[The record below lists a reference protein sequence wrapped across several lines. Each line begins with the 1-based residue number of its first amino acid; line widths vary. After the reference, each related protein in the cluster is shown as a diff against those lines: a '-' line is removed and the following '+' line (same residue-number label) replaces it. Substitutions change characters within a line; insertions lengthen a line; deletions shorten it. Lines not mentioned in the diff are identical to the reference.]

1 MSPDCAKVQ
10 SARFTPPTIGE
21 ILLIIKPG
29 SASAGS
35 KRVKGSPVLT
45 EETPE
50 IKGEKPTHVVGIG
63 ASAGGLEALEKL
75 FSDMPLELGF
85 AFVVVQHLS
94 PDFES
99 LMDELLARHTSMSI
113 HRVID
118 GMEVLANSVY
128 LIPPRKEMI
137 IADGKLLLTDRD
149 PAPAFTLPIDMFFRS
164 LADDFGPRAIGI
176 VLSGTGTDGT
186 RGVLEIKKSGG
197 LVLVQSPET
206 AKFDGMPR
214 SAVGTGVA
222 DKIQSPELMGAT
234 LQAISSA
241 LPSFGSLSLLEDE
254 EADATPHGRIL
265 VMLRERYGID
275 FTLYKPG
282 TIGRRIERRMAIRN
296 IGSSKDYLT
305 RLSQDDEELENLY
318 RDLLIGVTEFF
329 RDPQAFEILYN
340 NVLDDMVDKLSNE
353 RSLRIWTPGCATG
366 EEAYSLALMLH
377 ELATQKN
384 KPLNVKIFATDLHP
398 GALEAAGA
406 GLYRREALSNV
417 SEERLERYFIPQS
430 DDHTFRV
437 SPELRRM
444 VVFAPQNVTKDPPF
458 TKIDLV
464 SCRNLLIYLQQHVQ
478 DKILSLFHFSLNKG
492 GVLFLGPSE
501 TAGVLESEFD
511 TVDRHWRLYRK
522 RRDARLTSVS
532 RFPMSSMASLA
543 PVNQGSHLPT
553 EAMDIPRSPQSE
565 TIRLL
570 KTYDALLDMYMPAG
584 FLVDVHGNV
593 IHVFGEVSPYT
604 RPLLGRPTVDLL
616 DILID
621 ELKIAAG
628 AGIQRAFKERS
639 VVSYGG
645 IRIGSDDEGQLVT
658 ITARRVQ
665 PSQNADTARV
675 EHILVTIA
683 PQVAAPL
690 QHSGIEEE
698 SSTVAI
704 EHLDMSEEARERINA
719 LEYELRYTKEH
730 LQATNEE
737 LETSNE
743 ELQATNEEMMAS
755 NEELQSTN
763 EELHSVNEELYTVNA
778 EYERKISELTRL
790 TADMDNLLQSTDLG
804 TVFVD
809 KEARIRKYTPA
820 VASTFSLIPQD
831 IGRPIDHFAH
841 RIRDPNMMEH
851 IRKVLET
858 GERVERE
865 VQNRAGD
872 WLLMR
877 VLPYRT
883 EEAEMEGAVLTLV
896 DVTQL
901 KGTEEQLKNS
911 MRDLR
916 ASNQELQQF
925 AHIVSHDLKAPIR
938 HIYSHCMQ
946 MKELLGEDVMPEVAE
961 LLDRTTQSSKHM
973 IGLIEGLLAYSRVGG
988 GGAEMTPT
996 DLDSVF
1002 QTVVQQMQEEID
1014 EADAVVVSDPLPTIM
1029 GDRIQLVQLL
1039 QNLIEN
1045 ALKFRSSERPRVYM
1059 SVKPRG
1065 HHWVF
1070 SVQDNGIG
1078 IDAKFAE
1085 SVFEVFRRLHDS
1097 ETYSGTGMGLVICRK
1112 VVDRHGG
1119 RIWLDRRGGMG
1130 STFFFTLPMM
1140 ESDQPKDV
1148 TQDGETLDEIV
1159 SEIKNDQA

>member
-1 MSPDCAKVQ
+1 MSESEVA
-10 SARFTPPTIGE
+10 SN
-21 ILLIIKPG
+21 KP
-29 SASAGS
+29 S
-35 KRVKGSPVLT
+35 
-45 EETPE
+45 
-50 IKGEKPTHVVGIG
+50 HVVGIG

-75 FSDMPLELGF
+75 LSEMPTDLGF
-85 AFVVVQHLS
+85 AYVIVQHLS

-99 LMDELLARHTSMSI
+99 LMDELLARHTPMPI
-113 HRVID
+113 HRVVD
-118 GMEVLANSVY
+118 GIEVLANSVY

-164 LADDFGPRAIGI
+164 LADDFGTRAIGI

-197 LVLVQSPET
+197 LVLVQAPASS
-206 AKFDGMPR
+206 KFDGMPR

-222 DKIQSPELMGAT
+222 DKVLDPEMMGAT

-241 LPSFGSLSLLEDE
+241 SPSFSSLTLLEE
-254 EADATPHGRIL
+254 EAEATPHGRIL
-265 VMLRERYGID
+265 IMLRERYDID

-282 TIGRRIERRMAIRN
+282 TIGRRIERRMAIGN

-305 RLSQDDEELENLY
+305 RLRQDGDELENLY

-329 RDPQAFEILYN
+329 RDPQAFEILYTH
-340 NVLDDMVDKLSNE
+340 VLDDMANKLSNE
-353 RSLRIWTPGCATG
+353 RSLRVWTPGCATG
-366 EEAYSLALMLH
+366 EEAYSLAIMLH
-377 ELATQKN
+377 ELATLKN

-406 GLYRREALSNV
+406 GLYRKETLSNV
-417 SEERLERYFIPQS
+417 SDERLERYFIAQS
-430 DDHTFRV
+430 DNHTYRV

-464 SCRNLLIYLQQHVQ
+464 SCRNLLIYLQQPVQ

-492 GVLFLGPSE
+492 GVMFLGPSE

-511 TVDRHWRLYRK
+511 VVDRHWRVYRK

-532 RFPMSSMASLA
+532 RFPMA
-543 PVNQGSHLPT
+543 PLSPVSPMTPVGQMRLGGDSAEVPS
-553 EAMDIPRSPQSE
+553 IPASPQSE

-584 FLVDVHGNV
+584 FLVDSHGNV
-593 IHVFGEVSPYT
+593 IHVFGDVAPYT
-604 RPLLGRPTVDLL
+604 RPLMGRPTIDLL
-616 DILID
+616 DIVVD
-621 ELKIAAG
+621 ALKIAVG
-628 AGIQRAFKERS
+628 AGIQRAAKERS
-639 VVSYGG
+639 LISYGG
-645 IRIGSDDEGQLVT
+645 IRLGSDENGQIVT
-658 ITARRVQ
+658 VTARRVQ
-665 PSQNADTARV
+665 TSQVADISRP
-675 EHILVTIA
+675 EHILVTVL
-683 PQVAAPL
+683 PQQDQPL
-690 QHSGIEEE
+690 QASPQGHGDNIIPIE
-698 SSTVAI
+698 A
-704 EHLDMSEEARERINA
+704 LDISEEARERINA

-730 LQATNEE
+730 LLATNEE

-778 EYERKISELTRL
+778 EYERKIAELTRL

-831 IGRPIDHFAH
+831 VGRPIDHFAH
-841 RIRDPNMMEH
+841 RIRDPHMMDH
-851 IRKVLET
+851 IRQVLET
-858 GERVERE
+858 GERIERE

-877 VLPYRT
+877 ILPYRT
-883 EEAEMEGAVLTLV
+883 EDASMEGAVITLV

-901 KGTEEQLKNS
+901 KGTEEQLNQS
-911 MRDLR
+911 LRDLR
-916 ASNQELQQF
+916 VSNQELQQF

-938 HIYSHCMQ
+938 HIHAHCLKMRQ
-946 MKELLGEDVMPEVAE
+946 LIGDSNAEVTGLLE
-961 LLDRTTQSSKHM
+961 RTTSSAKHM
-973 IGLIEGLLAYSRVGG
+973 IGLIEGLLAYSRIGA

-996 DLDSVF
+996 DLNSVF
-1002 QTVVQQMQEEID
+1002 QVVVQQAQEEID
-1014 EADAVVVSDPLPTIM
+1014 AADAVVVSDPLPTVL
-1029 GDRIQLVQLL
+1029 GDRIQLVQLF

-1045 ALKFRSSERPRVYM
+1045 AMKFRCPGRPRVYV
-1059 SVKPRG
+1059 SAKPRG
-1065 HHWVF
+1065 QHWVF

-1078 IDAKFAE
+1078 VDPKFAE
-1085 SVFEVFRRLHDS
+1085 SIFEVFRRLHDS
-1097 ETYSGTGMGLVICRK
+1097 ETYAGTGMGLVICRK

-1130 STFFFTLPMM
+1130 STFYFTLPMM
-1140 ESDQPKDV
+1140 EADLKKEAIHVEQ
-1148 TQDGETLDEIV
+1148 TLDELV
-1159 SEIKNDQA
+1159 GSLQMENGSPAPKLDG

>member
-1 MSPDCAKVQ
+1 MKN
-10 SARFTPPTIGE
+10 E
-21 ILLIIKPG
+21 EKKP
-29 SASAGS
+29 ASNAPS
-35 KRVKGSPVLT
+35 
-45 EETPE
+45 
-50 IKGEKPTHVVGIG
+50 HVVGVG

-75 FSDMPLELGF
+75 FSEMPTNLGF
-85 AFVVVQHLS
+85 AYVIVQHLS

-99 LMDELLARHTSMSI
+99 LMDELLARHTRLSI

-118 GMEVLANSVY
+118 GMEVLADSIY

-137 IADGKLLLTDRD
+137 ISEGKLLLTDRD

-164 LADDFGPRAIGI
+164 LADDFGPRAIGV

-222 DKIQSPELMGAT
+222 DKIQAPELMGAT
-234 LQAISSA
+234 LNAISNAS
-241 LPSFGSLSLLEDE
+241 PSFGSLSLVEDDQ
-254 EADATPHGRIL
+254 ADASPHGRIL

-296 IGSSKDYLT
+296 IGSSSDYLT
-305 RLSQDDEELENLY
+305 RLSEDDEELENLY
-318 RDLLIGVTEFF
+318 RDLLIGVTEFL
-329 RDPQAFEILYN
+329 RDPQAFEVLYS
-340 NVLDDMVDKLSNE
+340 NVLDDMVEKLSNE

-377 ELATQKN
+377 ELATAKN

-398 GALEAAGA
+398 GALEAAGT
-406 GLYRREALSNV
+406 GLYRKEALSNI
-417 SEERLERYFIPQS
+417 SEERLDRYFIPQS
-430 DDHTFRV
+430 DGHTYRI

-458 TKIDLV
+458 TKIDLL

-511 TVDRHWRLYRK
+511 TVDRHWRIYRK

-532 RFPMSSMASLA
+532 RFPMTSLNTLAGVA
-543 PVNQGSHLPT
+543 PHNQHLPT
-553 EAMDIPRSPQSE
+553 EAIDIPRSPQSE

-584 FLVDVHGNV
+584 FLVDLHGNI
-593 IHVFGEVSPYT
+593 IHVFGDVGPYT

-616 DILID
+616 DILVD
-621 ELKIAAG
+621 ELRIAAG
-628 AGIQRAFKERS
+628 AGIQRAAKERA

-645 IRIGSDDEGQLVT
+645 IRVGSEEDGQLVT
-658 ITARRVQ
+658 VTARRVQ
-665 PSQNADTARV
+665 GSRGNEESRA
-675 EHILVTIA
+675 EHILVTVA
-683 PQVAAPL
+683 PSEPIPL
-690 QHSGIEEE
+690 LPDGELDDSSSVLPVE
-698 SSTVAI
+698 S
-704 EHLDMSEEARERINA
+704 LDISEEARERISA

-763 EELHSVNEELYTVNA
+763 EELHSVNEELYTVNS

-790 TADMDNLLQSTDLG
+790 TADMDNLLHSTDVG

-820 VASTFSLIPQD
+820 VASTFSFIPQD

-841 RIRDPNMMEH
+841 RIRDPKMMDR
-851 IRKVLET
+851 IRSVLET
-858 GERVERE
+858 GEGVERE

-877 VLPYRT
+877 ILPYRT
-883 EEAEMEGAVLTLV
+883 EDAEMEGAVVTLV

-901 KGTEEQLKNS
+901 KEAEKQSEQT
-911 MRDLR
+911 MRDLK

-938 HIYSHCMQ
+938 HIHSHCVQ
-946 MKELLGEDVMPEVAE
+946 LKEELAGQNSDAIE
-961 LLDRTTQSSKHM
+961 LLDRTTSSAKHM

-988 GGAEMTPT
+988 GGADMIPT
-996 DLDSVF
+996 DLDGVF
-1002 QTVVQQMQEEID
+1002 QTVVQQIQDEID
-1014 EADAVVVSDPLPTIM
+1014 EADAVVVSDPLPTVK
-1029 GDRIQLVQLL
+1029 GDKIQLIQLF

-1045 ALKFRSSERPRVYM
+1045 ALKFRSKERPRVYM
-1059 SVKPRG
+1059 AVKPRG
-1065 HHWVF
+1065 RHWVF
-1070 SVQDNGIG
+1070 SIQDNGIG
-1078 IDAKFAE
+1078 IDPKFAE
-1085 SVFEVFRRLHDS
+1085 SIFEVFRRLHDS

-1130 STFFFTLPMM
+1130 STFVFTLPMM
-1140 ESDQPKDV
+1140 DGDSAADQNLQDQP
-1148 TQDGETLDEIV
+1148 LDQIV
-1159 SEIKNDQA
+1159 EELQSDEAD

>member
-1 MSPDCAKVQ
+1 MENEEK
-10 SARFTPPTIGE
+10 
-21 ILLIIKPG
+21 KP
-29 SASAGS
+29 ASNAPS
-35 KRVKGSPVLT
+35 
-45 EETPE
+45 
-50 IKGEKPTHVVGIG
+50 HVVGVG

-75 FSDMPLELGF
+75 FSEMPTNLGF
-85 AFVVVQHLS
+85 AYVIVQHLS

-99 LMDELLARHTSMSI
+99 LMDELLARHTRLSI

-118 GMEVLANSVY
+118 GMEVLADSIY

-137 IADGKLLLTDRD
+137 ISEGKLLLTDRD

-164 LADDFGPRAIGI
+164 LADDFGPRAIGV

-222 DKIQSPELMGAT
+222 DKIQAPELMGAT
-234 LQAISSA
+234 LNAISNAS
-241 LPSFGSLSLLEDE
+241 PSFGSLSLAEDDQ
-254 EADATPHGRIL
+254 ADASPHGRIL

-296 IGSSKDYLT
+296 IGSSSDYLT
-305 RLSQDDEELENLY
+305 RLSEDDEELENLY
-318 RDLLIGVTEFF
+318 RDLLIGVTEFL
-329 RDPQAFEILYN
+329 RDPQAFEVLYS
-340 NVLDDMVDKLSNE
+340 NVLEDMVEKLSNE

-377 ELATQKN
+377 ELATAKN

-406 GLYRREALSNV
+406 GLYRKEALSNI
-417 SEERLERYFIPQS
+417 SEERLDRYFIPQS
-430 DDHTFRV
+430 DGHTYRI

-458 TKIDLV
+458 TKIDLL

-511 TVDRHWRLYRK
+511 TVDRHWRIYRK

-532 RFPMSSMASLA
+532 WFPMTSLNTLGGVA
-543 PVNQGSHLPT
+543 PHNQHLPT
-553 EAMDIPRSPQSE
+553 EAIDIPRSPQSE

-584 FLVDVHGNV
+584 FLVDLHGNI
-593 IHVFGEVSPYT
+593 IHVFGDVGPYT

-616 DILID
+616 DILVD
-621 ELKIAAG
+621 ELRIAAG
-628 AGIQRAFKERS
+628 AGIQRAAKERA

-645 IRIGSDDEGQLVT
+645 IRVGSEEDGQLVT
-658 ITARRVQ
+658 VTARRVQ
-665 PSQNADTARV
+665 GSRGNEESRA
-675 EHILVTIA
+675 EHILVTVA
-683 PQVAAPL
+683 PSEPIPL
-690 QHSGIEEE
+690 LPDGEQDDSNSVLPIE
-698 SSTVAI
+698 S
-704 EHLDMSEEARERINA
+704 LDISEEARERISA

-763 EELHSVNEELYTVNA
+763 EELHSVNEELYTVNS

-790 TADMDNLLQSTDLG
+790 TADMDNLLHSTDVG

-820 VASTFSLIPQD
+820 VASTFSFIRQD

-841 RIRDPNMMEH
+841 RIRDPKMMDR
-851 IRKVLET
+851 IRSVLET
-858 GERVERE
+858 GEGVERE

-877 VLPYRT
+877 ILPYRT
-883 EEAEMEGAVLTLV
+883 EDAEMEGAVVTLV

-901 KGTEEQLKNS
+901 KEAEKQSEQT
-911 MRDLR
+911 MRDLK

-938 HIYSHCMQ
+938 HIHSHCLQ
-946 MKELLGEDVMPEVAE
+946 LKEQLAGQNSDAGE
-961 LLDRTTQSSKHM
+961 LLDRTTSSAKHM
-973 IGLIEGLLAYSRVGG
+973 IGLIEGLLAYSRVGA
-988 GGAEMTPT
+988 GGAEMIPT
-996 DLDSVF
+996 DLDGVF
-1002 QTVVQQMQEEID
+1002 QTVVQQIQDEID
-1014 EADAVVVSDPLPTIM
+1014 EADAVVVSDPLPTVK
-1029 GDRIQLVQLL
+1029 GDKIQLVQLF

-1045 ALKFRSSERPRVYM
+1045 ALKFRSKERPRVYM

-1065 HHWVF
+1065 RHWVF
-1070 SVQDNGIG
+1070 SIQDNGIG
-1078 IDAKFAE
+1078 IDPKFAE
-1085 SVFEVFRRLHDS
+1085 SIFEVFRRLHDS
-1097 ETYSGTGMGLVICRK
+1097 ETYAGTGMGLVICRK

-1130 STFFFTLPMM
+1130 STFVFTLPMI
-1140 ESDQPKDV
+1140 EGDSAADQNLQDQPLDQIV
-1148 TQDGETLDEIV
+1148 EELQSDGSD
-1159 SEIKNDQA
+1159 

>member
-1 MSPDCAKVQ
+1 MS
-10 SARFTPPTIGE
+10 E
-21 ILLIIKPG
+21 
-29 SASAGS
+29 
-35 KRVKGSPVLT
+35 T
-45 EETPE
+45 ENLDSN
-50 IKGEKPTHVVGIG
+50 KPTHVVGIG

-75 FSDMPLELGF
+75 FSEMPTELGF
-85 AFVVVQHLS
+85 AFVVIQHLS

-99 LMDELLARHTSMSI
+99 LMDELLARHTSMPI

-118 GMEVLANSVY
+118 GMEVSANSVY

-164 LADDFGPRAIGI
+164 LADDFGARSIGI

-197 LVLVQSPET
+197 LVLVQTPASS
-206 AKFDGMPR
+206 KFDGMPR

-222 DKIQSPELMGAT
+222 DKIQEPELMGAT

-241 LPSFGSLSLLEDE
+241 SPSFSSLTLLEE
-254 EADATPHGRIL
+254 EVADATPHGRIL
-265 VMLRERYGID
+265 MMLRERYGID

-329 RDPQAFEILYN
+329 RDPQAFEILYTD
-340 NVLDDMVDKLSNE
+340 VLDEMANKLSNE

-406 GLYRREALSNV
+406 GLYRKEALSNV
-417 SEERLERYFIPQS
+417 SEERLDRYFIPQS
-430 DDHTFRV
+430 DNHTYRV

-444 VVFAPQNVTKDPPF
+444 VVFAAQNVTKDPPF

-501 TAGVLESEFD
+501 TAGVLDSEFD

-532 RFPMSSMASLA
+532 RFPMSPMTPLT
-543 PVNQGSHLPT
+543 PVNNMRLPGDS
-553 EAMDIPRSPQSE
+553 ADIPSSPQSE

-570 KTYDALLDMYMPAG
+570 KTYDALLDMYIPAG
-584 FLVDVHGNV
+584 FLVDIHGNI
-593 IHVFGEVSPYT
+593 IHVFGDVSQFT
-604 RPLLGRPTVDLL
+604 RPLMGRPTVDLL

-621 ELKIAAG
+621 ELKIAVG
-628 AGIQRAFKERS
+628 AGIQRATKERS
-639 VVSYGG
+639 LISYGG
-645 IRIGSDDEGQLVT
+645 IRIGSDDDGQIVSV
-658 ITARRVQ
+658 TARRVQ
-665 PSQNADTARV
+665 TGQVADSTRP
-675 EHILVTIA
+675 EHILITVSR
-683 PQVAAPL
+683 QEAAPL
-690 QHSGIEEE
+690 LPDGSEEQ
-698 SSTVAI
+698 TPAVAI
-704 EHLDMSEEARERINA
+704 ESLDISEEARERINA

-778 EYERKISELTRL
+778 EYERKIAELTRL

-841 RIRDPNMMEH
+841 RIRDPKMMDH
-851 IRKVLET
+851 IRQVLET
-858 GERVERE
+858 GDRVERE

-877 VLPYRT
+877 ILPYRT
-883 EEAEMEGAVLTLV
+883 EDTEMEGAVVTLV

-901 KGTEEQLKNS
+901 KGTEEQLNQS
-911 MRDLR
+911 LRDLR
-916 ASNQELQQF
+916 VSNQELQQF

-938 HIYSHCMQ
+938 HIHAHCVKMREILGEEQ
-946 MKELLGEDVMPEVAE
+946 DEVVDLLG
-961 LLDRTTQSSKHM
+961 RTTSSAKHM
-973 IGLIEGLLAYSRVGG
+973 IGLIEGLLAYSRIGS

-996 DLDSVF
+996 DLDNVF
-1002 QTVVQQMQEEID
+1002 QTVVQQLQDDID
-1014 EADAVVVSDPLPTIM
+1014 QADAVVVSDPLPSVM
-1029 GDRIQLVQLL
+1029 GDRIQLVQLF

-1045 ALKFRSSERPRVYM
+1045 ALKVRASGRPRVYV

-1065 HHWVF
+1065 QHWVF

-1085 SVFEVFRRLHDS
+1085 SIFEVFRRLHDS

-1119 RIWLDRRGGMG
+1119 RIWLDRRGGQG
-1130 STFFFTLPMM
+1130 STFFFTLPMVEADRPKDM
-1140 ESDQPKDV
+1140 SSSDQ
-1148 TQDGETLDEIV
+1148 TLDDIVGALQHEIGT
-1159 SEIKNDQA
+1159 SE

>member
-1 MSPDCAKVQ
+1 MS
-10 SARFTPPTIGE
+10 E
-21 ILLIIKPG
+21 
-29 SASAGS
+29 
-35 KRVKGSPVLT
+35 T
-45 EETPE
+45 ETVDN
-50 IKGEKPTHVVGIG
+50 KPTHVVGIG

-75 FSDMPLELGF
+75 FSEMPTELGF
-85 AFVVVQHLS
+85 AFVIVQHLS

-99 LMDELLARHTSMSI
+99 LMDELLARHTDMPI
-113 HRVID
+113 HRVI
-118 GMEVLANSVY
+118 GGIEVLANSVY

-164 LADDFGPRAIGI
+164 LADDFGPRAIGV

-197 LVLVQSPET
+197 LVLVQTPASS
-206 AKFDGMPR
+206 KFDGMPR

-222 DKIQSPELMGAT
+222 DKIQEPEMMGTT

-241 LPSFGSLSLLEDE
+241 SPSFSSMTLLEEE

-265 VMLRERYGID
+265 IMLRERYGID

-329 RDPQAFEILYN
+329 RDPQAFEILYTH
-340 NVLDDMVDKLSNE
+340 VLDDMANKLSNE

-406 GLYRREALSNV
+406 GLYRKEALSNV
-417 SEERLERYFIPQS
+417 SEERLERYFIAQS
-430 DDHTFRV
+430 DNHTYRV

-532 RFPMSSMASLA
+532 RFPMSPMTPLT
-543 PVNQGSHLPT
+543 PVNNMRLGADT
-553 EAMDIPRSPQSE
+553 TDIPPSPQSE

-584 FLVDVHGNV
+584 FLVDIHGNV
-593 IHVFGEVSPYT
+593 IHVFGDVGQYT
-604 RPLLGRPTVDLL
+604 RPLMGRPTVDLL

-621 ELKIAAG
+621 DLKIAAG
-628 AGIQRAFKERS
+628 AGIQRAGKERS
-639 VVSYGG
+639 LISYGG
-645 IRIGSDDEGQLVT
+645 IRLGSDEDGQIVT
-658 ITARRVQ
+658 VTARRVQ
-665 PSQNADTARV
+665 TSQVSDSARP
-675 EHILVTIA
+675 EHILLTISR
-683 PQVAAPL
+683 QEEQPL
-690 QHSGIEEE
+690 LLGDNEERQT
-698 SSTVAI
+698 TVAI
-704 EHLDMSEEARERINA
+704 EALDISEEARERINA

-778 EYERKISELTRL
+778 EYERKIAELTRL

-831 IGRPIDHFAH
+831 VGRPIDHFAH
-841 RIRDPNMMEH
+841 RIRDPHMMDH
-851 IRKVLET
+851 IRQVLET
-858 GERVERE
+858 GERIERE

-877 VLPYRT
+877 ILPYRT
-883 EEAEMEGAVLTLV
+883 EDASMEGAVVTLV

-901 KGTEEQLKNS
+901 KGTEEQLNQS
-911 MRDLR
+911 LRDLR
-916 ASNQELQQF
+916 VSNQELQQF

-938 HIYSHCMQ
+938 HIHAHCLKMRQ
-946 MKELLGEDVMPEVAE
+946 LIGDTNEEVAE
-961 LLDRTTQSSKHM
+961 LLERSTSSAKHM
-973 IGLIEGLLAYSRVGG
+973 IGLIEGLLAYSRIGA

-996 DLDSVF
+996 ELDSVF

-1014 EADAVVVSDPLPTIM
+1014 EGDAVVVSDPLPTVM
-1029 GDRIQLVQLL
+1029 GDRIQLVQLF

-1045 ALKFRSSERPRVYM
+1045 AMKFRSPGRPRVYV

-1065 HHWVF
+1065 QHWVF

-1078 IDAKFAE
+1078 IDPKFAE
-1085 SVFEVFRRLHDS
+1085 SIFEVFRRLHDT
-1097 ETYSGTGMGLVICRK
+1097 EDYSGTGMGLVICRK

-1130 STFFFTLPMM
+1130 STFYFTLPMM
-1140 ESDQPKDV
+1140 EADRPKDAK
-1148 TQDGETLDEIV
+1148 TMGQSLDELV
-1159 SEIKNDQA
+1159 GSLQLETGAPASAPPGE

>member
-1 MSPDCAKVQ
+1 MENEEK
-10 SARFTPPTIGE
+10 
-21 ILLIIKPG
+21 KP
-29 SASAGS
+29 ASNAPS
-35 KRVKGSPVLT
+35 
-45 EETPE
+45 
-50 IKGEKPTHVVGIG
+50 HVVGVG

-75 FSDMPLELGF
+75 FSEMPTNLGF
-85 AFVVVQHLS
+85 AYVIVQHLS

-99 LMDELLARHTSMSI
+99 LMDELLARHTRLSI

-118 GMEVLANSVY
+118 GMEVLADSIY

-137 IADGKLLLTDRD
+137 IAEGKLLLTDRD

-164 LADDFGPRAIGI
+164 LADDFGPRAIGV

-222 DKIQSPELMGAT
+222 DKIQAPELMGAT
-234 LQAISSA
+234 LNAISNAS
-241 LPSFGSLSLLEDE
+241 PSFGSLSLAEDDQ
-254 EADATPHGRIL
+254 ADASPHGRIL

-296 IGSSKDYLT
+296 IGSSSDYLT
-305 RLSQDDEELENLY
+305 RLSEDDEELENLY
-318 RDLLIGVTEFF
+318 RDLLIGVTEFL
-329 RDPQAFEILYN
+329 RDPQAFEVLYS
-340 NVLDDMVDKLSNE
+340 NVLEDMVEKLSNE

-377 ELATQKN
+377 ELATAKN

-406 GLYRREALSNV
+406 GLYRKEALSNI
-417 SEERLERYFIPQS
+417 SEERLDRYFIPQS
-430 DDHTFRV
+430 DGHTYRI

-458 TKIDLV
+458 TKIDLL

-478 DKILSLFHFSLNKG
+478 DKILPLFHFSLNKG

-511 TVDRHWRLYRK
+511 TVDRHWRIYRK

-532 RFPMSSMASLA
+532 WFPMTSLNTLGGVA
-543 PVNQGSHLPT
+543 PHNQHLPT
-553 EAMDIPRSPQSE
+553 EAIDIPRSPQSE

-584 FLVDVHGNV
+584 FLVDLHGNI
-593 IHVFGEVSPYT
+593 IHVFGDVGPYT
-604 RPLLGRPTVDLL
+604 RPLLGRPTVDLM
-616 DILID
+616 DILVD
-621 ELKIAAG
+621 ELRIAAG
-628 AGIQRAFKERS
+628 AGIQRAAKERA
-639 VVSYGG
+639 VVSYSG
-645 IRIGSDDEGQLVT
+645 IRVGSEEDGQLVT
-658 ITARRVQ
+658 VTARRVQ
-665 PSQNADTARV
+665 GSRGNEESRA
-675 EHILVTIA
+675 EHILVTVA
-683 PQVAAPL
+683 PSEPIPL
-690 QHSGIEEE
+690 LPDGELDDSNSVLPIE
-698 SSTVAI
+698 S
-704 EHLDMSEEARERINA
+704 LDISEEARERISA

-763 EELHSVNEELYTVNA
+763 EELHSVNEELYTVNS

-790 TADMDNLLQSTDLG
+790 TADMDNLLHSTDVG

-820 VASTFSLIPQD
+820 VASTFSFIRQD

-841 RIRDPNMMEH
+841 RIRDPKMMDR
-851 IRKVLET
+851 IRSVLET
-858 GERVERE
+858 GEGVERE

-877 VLPYRT
+877 ILPYRT
-883 EEAEMEGAVLTLV
+883 EDAEMEGAVVTLV

-901 KGTEEQLKNS
+901 KEAEKQSEQT
-911 MRDLR
+911 MRDLK

-938 HIYSHCMQ
+938 HIHSHCLQ
-946 MKELLGEDVMPEVAE
+946 LKEQLAGQNSDAGE
-961 LLDRTTQSSKHM
+961 LLDRTTSSAKHM
-973 IGLIEGLLAYSRVGG
+973 IGLIEGLLAYSRVGA
-988 GGAEMTPT
+988 GGAEMIPT
-996 DLDSVF
+996 DLDGVF
-1002 QTVVQQMQEEID
+1002 QTVVQQIQDEID
-1014 EADAVVVSDPLPTIM
+1014 EADAVVVSDPLPTVK
-1029 GDRIQLVQLL
+1029 GDKIQLVQLF

-1045 ALKFRSSERPRVYM
+1045 ALKFRSKERPRVYM

-1065 HHWVF
+1065 RHWVF
-1070 SVQDNGIG
+1070 SIQDNGIG
-1078 IDAKFAE
+1078 IDPKFAE
-1085 SVFEVFRRLHDS
+1085 SIFEVFRRLHDS
-1097 ETYSGTGMGLVICRK
+1097 ETYAGTGMGLVICRK

-1130 STFFFTLPMM
+1130 STFVFTLPMI
-1140 ESDQPKDV
+1140 EGDSAADQNLQDQPLDQIV
-1148 TQDGETLDEIV
+1148 EELQSDGSD
-1159 SEIKNDQA
+1159 

>member
-1 MSPDCAKVQ
+1 MEKEEKQP
-10 SARFTPPTIGE
+10 
-21 ILLIIKPG
+21 
-29 SASAGS
+29 ASNAPS
-35 KRVKGSPVLT
+35 
-45 EETPE
+45 
-50 IKGEKPTHVVGIG
+50 HVVGVG

-75 FSDMPLELGF
+75 FSEMPTNLGF
-85 AFVVVQHLS
+85 AYVIVQHLS

-99 LMDELLARHTSMSI
+99 LMDELLARHTRLSI

-118 GMEVLANSVY
+118 GMEVLADSIY

-137 IADGKLLLTDRD
+137 ISEGKLLLTDRD

-164 LADDFGPRAIGI
+164 LADDFGPRAIGV

-222 DKIQSPELMGAT
+222 DKIQAPELMGAT
-234 LQAISSA
+234 LHAISNAS
-241 LPSFGSLSLLEDE
+241 PSFGSLSLAEDDQ
-254 EADATPHGRIL
+254 ADASPHGRIL

-296 IGSSKDYLT
+296 IGSSSDYLT
-305 RLSQDDEELENLY
+305 RLSEDDEELENLY
-318 RDLLIGVTEFF
+318 RDLLIGVTEFL
-329 RDPQAFEILYN
+329 RDPQAFEVLYS
-340 NVLDDMVDKLSNE
+340 NVLEDMVEKLSNE

-377 ELATQKN
+377 ELATAKN

-406 GLYRREALSNV
+406 GLYRKEALSNI
-417 SEERLERYFIPQS
+417 SEERLDRYFIPQS
-430 DDHTFRV
+430 DGHTYRI

-458 TKIDLV
+458 TKIDLL

-511 TVDRHWRLYRK
+511 TVDRHWRIYRK

-532 RFPMSSMASLA
+532 RFPMTSLNTLAGVA
-543 PVNQGSHLPT
+543 PHNQHLPT
-553 EAMDIPRSPQSE
+553 EAIDIPRSPQSE

-584 FLVDVHGNV
+584 FLVDLHGNI
-593 IHVFGEVSPYT
+593 IHVFGDVGPYT

-616 DILID
+616 DILVD
-621 ELKIAAG
+621 ELRIAAG
-628 AGIQRAFKERS
+628 AGIQRASKERA

-645 IRIGSDDEGQLVT
+645 IRVGSEEDGQLVT
-658 ITARRVQ
+658 VTARRVQ
-665 PSQNADTARV
+665 GSRGNEESRA
-675 EHILVTIA
+675 EHILVTVA
-683 PQVAAPL
+683 PSEPIPL
-690 QHSGIEEE
+690 LPDGELDDSSSVLPIE
-698 SSTVAI
+698 S
-704 EHLDMSEEARERINA
+704 LDISEEARERIGA

-763 EELHSVNEELYTVNA
+763 EELHSVNEELYTVNS

-790 TADMDNLLQSTDLG
+790 TADMDNLLHSTDVG

-820 VASTFSLIPQD
+820 VASTFSFIPQD

-841 RIRDPNMMEH
+841 RIRDPKMMDR
-851 IRKVLET
+851 IRSVLET
-858 GERVERE
+858 GEGVERE

-877 VLPYRT
+877 ILPYRT
-883 EEAEMEGAVLTLV
+883 EDAEMEGAVVTLV

-901 KGTEEQLKNS
+901 KEAEKQSEQT
-911 MRDLR
+911 MRDLK

-938 HIYSHCMQ
+938 HIHSHCLQ
-946 MKELLGEDVMPEVAE
+946 LKEELAGQNSDAGE
-961 LLDRTTQSSKHM
+961 LLDRTTSSAKHM

-988 GGAEMTPT
+988 GGAEMIPT
-996 DLDSVF
+996 DLDGVF
-1002 QTVVQQMQEEID
+1002 QTVVQQIQDEID
-1014 EADAVVVSDPLPTIM
+1014 EADAVVVSDPLPTVK
-1029 GDRIQLVQLL
+1029 GDKIQLVQLF

-1045 ALKFRSSERPRVYM
+1045 ALKFRSKERPRVYM

-1070 SVQDNGIG
+1070 SIQDNGIG
-1078 IDAKFAE
+1078 IDPKFAE
-1085 SVFEVFRRLHDS
+1085 SIFEVFRRLHDS
-1097 ETYSGTGMGLVICRK
+1097 ETYAGTGMGLVICRK

-1130 STFFFTLPMM
+1130 STFVFTLPMI
-1140 ESDQPKDV
+1140 EGDSAADQNLQDQPLDQIV
-1148 TQDGETLDEIV
+1148 EALQSDGSD
-1159 SEIKNDQA
+1159 

>member
-1 MSPDCAKVQ
+1 MENEEKQP
-10 SARFTPPTIGE
+10 
-21 ILLIIKPG
+21 
-29 SASAGS
+29 ASNAPS
-35 KRVKGSPVLT
+35 
-45 EETPE
+45 
-50 IKGEKPTHVVGIG
+50 HVVGVG

-75 FSDMPLELGF
+75 FSEMPTNLGF
-85 AFVVVQHLS
+85 AYVIVQHLS

-99 LMDELLARHTSMSI
+99 LMDELLARHTRLSI

-118 GMEVLANSVY
+118 GMEVLADSIY

-137 IADGKLLLTDRD
+137 ISEGKLLLTDRD

-164 LADDFGPRAIGI
+164 LADDFGPRAIGV

-222 DKIQSPELMGAT
+222 DKIQAPELMGAT
-234 LQAISSA
+234 LNAISNAS
-241 LPSFGSLSLLEDE
+241 PSFGSLSLAEDDQ
-254 EADATPHGRIL
+254 ADASPHGRIL
-265 VMLRERYGID
+265 VVLRERYDID

-296 IGSSKDYLT
+296 IGSSNDYLT
-305 RLSQDDEELENLY
+305 RLSEDDEELENLY
-318 RDLLIGVTEFF
+318 RDLLIGVTEFL
-329 RDPQAFEILYN
+329 RDPQAFEVLYS
-340 NVLDDMVDKLSNE
+340 NVLDDMVEKLSNE

-377 ELATQKN
+377 ELATAKN

-406 GLYRREALSNV
+406 GLYRKEALSNI
-417 SEERLERYFIPQS
+417 SEERLGRYFIPQS
-430 DDHTFRV
+430 DGHTYRI

-458 TKIDLV
+458 TKIDLL

-511 TVDRHWRLYRK
+511 TVDRHWRIYRK

-532 RFPMSSMASLA
+532 RFPMTSLNTLAGVA
-543 PVNQGSHLPT
+543 PHNQHLPT
-553 EAMDIPRSPQSE
+553 EAIDIPRSPQSE

-570 KTYDALLDMYMPAG
+570 KTYDALLDMHMPAG
-584 FLVDVHGNV
+584 FLVDLHGNI
-593 IHVFGEVSPYT
+593 IHVFGDVGPYT

-616 DILID
+616 DILVD
-621 ELKIAAG
+621 ELRIAAG
-628 AGIQRAFKERS
+628 AGIQRAAKERA

-645 IRIGSDDEGQLVT
+645 IRVGSEEDGQLVT
-658 ITARRVQ
+658 VTARRVQ
-665 PSQNADTARV
+665 GSRGNEESRA
-675 EHILVTIA
+675 EHILVTVA
-683 PQVAAPL
+683 PSEPIPL
-690 QHSGIEEE
+690 LPDGELDDSSSVLPIE
-698 SSTVAI
+698 S
-704 EHLDMSEEARERINA
+704 LDISEEARERISA

-763 EELHSVNEELYTVNA
+763 EELHSVNEELYTVNS

-790 TADMDNLLQSTDLG
+790 TADMDNLLHSTDVG

-820 VASTFSLIPQD
+820 VASTFSFIPQD

-841 RIRDPNMMEH
+841 RIRDPKMMER
-851 IRKVLET
+851 IRSVLET
-858 GERVERE
+858 GEGVERE

-877 VLPYRT
+877 ILPYRT
-883 EEAEMEGAVLTLV
+883 EDAEMEGAVVTLV

-901 KGTEEQLKNS
+901 KEAEKQSEQT

-938 HIYSHCMQ
+938 HIHSHCLQ
-946 MKELLGEDVMPEVAE
+946 LKEELVGQKADTIE
-961 LLDRTTQSSKHM
+961 LLDRTTSSAKHM

-988 GGAEMTPT
+988 GGSEMIPT
-996 DLDSVF
+996 DLEGVF
-1002 QTVVQQMQEEID
+1002 QTVVQQMQDDID
-1014 EADAVVVSDPLPTIM
+1014 NADAVVVSDPLPTVK
-1029 GDRIQLVQLL
+1029 GDKIQLVQLF

-1045 ALKFRSSERPRVYM
+1045 ALKFRSKERPRVYM

-1065 HHWVF
+1065 RHWVF
-1070 SVQDNGIG
+1070 SIQDNGIG
-1078 IDAKFAE
+1078 VDPKFAE
-1085 SVFEVFRRLHDS
+1085 SIFEVFRRLHDS

-1130 STFFFTLPMM
+1130 STFVFTLPMM
-1140 ESDQPKDV
+1140 DGDSAVDQNLQEQPLDQIVEELQSDGAD
-1148 TQDGETLDEIV
+1148 
-1159 SEIKNDQA
+1159 

>member
-1 MSPDCAKVQ
+1 MENEEKQPDSNAP
-10 SARFTPPTIGE
+10 S
-21 ILLIIKPG
+21 
-29 SASAGS
+29 
-35 KRVKGSPVLT
+35 
-45 EETPE
+45 
-50 IKGEKPTHVVGIG
+50 HVVGVG

-75 FSDMPLELGF
+75 FSEMPTNLGF
-85 AFVVVQHLS
+85 AYVIVQHLS

-99 LMDELLARHTSMSI
+99 LMDELLARHTRLSI

-118 GMEVLANSVY
+118 GMEVLADSIY

-137 IADGKLLLTDRD
+137 ISEGKLLLTDRD

-164 LADDFGPRAIGI
+164 LADDFGPRAIGV

-222 DKIQSPELMGAT
+222 DKIQAPELMGAT
-234 LQAISSA
+234 LNAISNAS
-241 LPSFGSLSLLEDE
+241 PSFGSLSLAENDQ
-254 EADATPHGRIL
+254 ADASPHGRIL

-296 IGSSKDYLT
+296 IGSSSDYLT
-305 RLSQDDEELENLY
+305 RLSEDDEELENLY
-318 RDLLIGVTEFF
+318 RDLLIGVTEFL
-329 RDPQAFEILYN
+329 RDPQAFEVLYS
-340 NVLDDMVDKLSNE
+340 NVLEDMVEKLSNE

-377 ELATQKN
+377 ELATAKN

-406 GLYRREALSNV
+406 GLYRKEALSNI
-417 SEERLERYFIPQS
+417 SEERLDRYFIPQS
-430 DDHTFRV
+430 DGHTYRI

-458 TKIDLV
+458 TKIDLL

-511 TVDRHWRLYRK
+511 TVDRHWRIYRK

-532 RFPMSSMASLA
+532 RFPMTSLNTLAGVA
-543 PVNQGSHLPT
+543 PHNQHLPT
-553 EAMDIPRSPQSE
+553 EAIDIPRSPQSE

-584 FLVDVHGNV
+584 FLVDLHGNI
-593 IHVFGEVSPYT
+593 IHVFGDVGPYT

-616 DILID
+616 DILVD
-621 ELKIAAG
+621 ELRIAAG
-628 AGIQRAFKERS
+628 AGIQRAAKERA

-645 IRIGSDDEGQLVT
+645 IRVGSEEDGQLVT
-658 ITARRVQ
+658 VTARRVQ
-665 PSQNADTARV
+665 GSRGAEESRA
-675 EHILVTIA
+675 EHILVTVA
-683 PQVAAPL
+683 PSEPIPL
-690 QHSGIEEE
+690 LPDGELDDPGSVLPIE
-698 SSTVAI
+698 S
-704 EHLDMSEEARERINA
+704 LDISEEARERIGA

-763 EELHSVNEELYTVNA
+763 EELHSVNEELYTVNS

-790 TADMDNLLQSTDLG
+790 TADMDNLLHSTDVG

-820 VASTFSLIPQD
+820 VASTFSFIPQD

-841 RIRDPNMMEH
+841 RIRDPKMMEL
-851 IRKVLET
+851 IRSVLET
-858 GERVERE
+858 GEGVERE

-877 VLPYRT
+877 ILPYRT
-883 EEAEMEGAVLTLV
+883 EDAEMEGAVVTLV
-896 DVTQL
+896 DVSQL
-901 KGTEEQLKNS
+901 KEAEKQSEQT

-938 HIYSHCMQ
+938 HIHSHCLQ
-946 MKELLGEDVMPEVAE
+946 LKEDLVGQNSDSIE
-961 LLDRTTQSSKHM
+961 LLDRTTSSAKHM

-988 GGAEMTPT
+988 GGSEMIPT
-996 DLDSVF
+996 DLDGVF
-1002 QTVVQQMQEEID
+1002 QMVVQQMQDEID
-1014 EADAVVVSDPLPTIM
+1014 NADAVVVSDPLPTVK
-1029 GDRIQLVQLL
+1029 GDKIQLVQLF

-1045 ALKFRSSERPRVYM
+1045 ALKFRSKERPRVYM

-1065 HHWVF
+1065 SHWVF
-1070 SVQDNGIG
+1070 SIQDNGIG
-1078 IDAKFAE
+1078 VDPKFAE
-1085 SVFEVFRRLHDS
+1085 SIFEVFRRLHDS

-1130 STFFFTLPMM
+1130 STFVFTLPML
-1140 ESDQPKDV
+1140 EGDSAADQDLQDQPLDQIV
-1148 TQDGETLDEIV
+1148 EELQSDGAD
-1159 SEIKNDQA
+1159 

>member
-1 MSPDCAKVQ
+1 MENEEKQP
-10 SARFTPPTIGE
+10 
-21 ILLIIKPG
+21 
-29 SASAGS
+29 ASNAPS
-35 KRVKGSPVLT
+35 
-45 EETPE
+45 
-50 IKGEKPTHVVGIG
+50 HVVGVG

-75 FSDMPLELGF
+75 FSEMPTNLGF
-85 AFVVVQHLS
+85 AYVIVQHLS

-99 LMDELLARHTSMSI
+99 LMDELLARHTRLSI

-118 GMEVLANSVY
+118 GMEVLADSIY

-137 IADGKLLLTDRD
+137 ISEGKLLLTDRD

-164 LADDFGPRAIGI
+164 LADDFGPRAIGV

-222 DKIQSPELMGAT
+222 DKIQAPELMGAT
-234 LQAISSA
+234 LNAISNAS
-241 LPSFGSLSLLEDE
+241 PSFGSLSLAEDDQ
-254 EADATPHGRIL
+254 ADASPHGRIL
-265 VMLRERYGID
+265 VVLRERYDID

-296 IGSSKDYLT
+296 IGSSNDYLT
-305 RLSQDDEELENLY
+305 RLSEDDEELENLY
-318 RDLLIGVTEFF
+318 RDLLIGVTEFL
-329 RDPQAFEILYN
+329 RDPQAFEVLYS
-340 NVLDDMVDKLSNE
+340 NVLDDMVEKLSNE

-366 EEAYSLALMLH
+366 EEAYSMALMLH
-377 ELATQKN
+377 ELATAKN

-406 GLYRREALSNV
+406 GLYRKEALSNI
-417 SEERLERYFIPQS
+417 SEERLGRYFIPQS
-430 DDHTFRV
+430 DGHTYRI

-458 TKIDLV
+458 TKIDLL

-511 TVDRHWRLYRK
+511 TVDRHWRIYRK

-532 RFPMSSMASLA
+532 RFPMTSLNTLAGVA
-543 PVNQGSHLPT
+543 PHNQHLPT
-553 EAMDIPRSPQSE
+553 EAIDIPRSPQSE

-570 KTYDALLDMYMPAG
+570 KTYDALLDMHMPAG
-584 FLVDVHGNV
+584 FLVDLHGNI
-593 IHVFGEVSPYT
+593 IHVFGDVGPYT

-616 DILID
+616 DILVD
-621 ELKIAAG
+621 ELRIAAG
-628 AGIQRAFKERS
+628 AGIQRAAKERA

-645 IRIGSDDEGQLVT
+645 IRVGSEEDGQLVT
-658 ITARRVQ
+658 VTARRVQ
-665 PSQNADTARV
+665 GSRGNEESRA
-675 EHILVTIA
+675 EHILVTVA
-683 PQVAAPL
+683 PSEPIPL
-690 QHSGIEEE
+690 LPDGELDDSSSVLPIE
-698 SSTVAI
+698 S
-704 EHLDMSEEARERINA
+704 LDISEEARERISA

-763 EELHSVNEELYTVNA
+763 EELHSVNEELYTVNS

-790 TADMDNLLQSTDLG
+790 TADMDNLLHSTDVG

-820 VASTFSLIPQD
+820 VASTFSFIPQD

-841 RIRDPNMMEH
+841 RIRDPKMMER
-851 IRKVLET
+851 IRSVLET
-858 GERVERE
+858 GEGVERE

-877 VLPYRT
+877 ILPYRT
-883 EEAEMEGAVLTLV
+883 EDAEMEGAVVTLV

-901 KGTEEQLKNS
+901 KEAEKQSEQT

-938 HIYSHCMQ
+938 HIHSHCLQ
-946 MKELLGEDVMPEVAE
+946 LKEELVGQKADTIE
-961 LLDRTTQSSKHM
+961 LLDRTTSSAKHM

-988 GGAEMTPT
+988 GGSEMIPT
-996 DLDSVF
+996 DLEGVF
-1002 QTVVQQMQEEID
+1002 QTVVQQMQDDID
-1014 EADAVVVSDPLPTIM
+1014 NADAVVVSDPLPTVK
-1029 GDRIQLVQLL
+1029 GDKIQLVQLF

-1045 ALKFRSSERPRVYM
+1045 ALKFRSKERPRVYM

-1065 HHWVF
+1065 RHWVF
-1070 SVQDNGIG
+1070 SIQDNGIG
-1078 IDAKFAE
+1078 VDPKFAE
-1085 SVFEVFRRLHDS
+1085 SIFEVFRRLHDS

-1130 STFFFTLPMM
+1130 STFVFTLPMM
-1140 ESDQPKDV
+1140 DGDSAVDQNLQEQPLDQIVEELQSDGAD
-1148 TQDGETLDEIV
+1148 
-1159 SEIKNDQA
+1159 

>member
-1 MSPDCAKVQ
+1 M
-10 SARFTPPTIGE
+10 E
-21 ILLIIKPG
+21 N
-29 SASAGS
+29 
-35 KRVKGSPVLT
+35 
-45 EETPE
+45 EEKQPATNAPS
-50 IKGEKPTHVVGIG
+50 HVVGVG

-75 FSDMPLELGF
+75 FSEMPTNLGF
-85 AFVVVQHLS
+85 AYVIVQHLS

-99 LMDELLARHTSMSI
+99 LMDELLARHTRLSI

-118 GMEVLANSVY
+118 GMEVLADSIY

-137 IADGKLLLTDRD
+137 ISEGKLLLTDRD

-164 LADDFGPRAIGI
+164 LADDFGPRAIGV

-222 DKIQSPELMGAT
+222 DKIQAPELMGAT
-234 LQAISSA
+234 LNAISNAS
-241 LPSFGSLSLLEDE
+241 PSFGSLSLAEDE
-254 EADATPHGRIL
+254 QADASPHGRIL

-296 IGSSKDYLT
+296 IGSSSDYLT
-305 RLSQDDEELENLY
+305 RLSEDDEELENLY
-318 RDLLIGVTEFF
+318 RDLLIGVTEFL
-329 RDPQAFEILYN
+329 RDPQAFEVLYS
-340 NVLDDMVDKLSNE
+340 NVLEDMVEKLSNE

-377 ELATQKN
+377 ELATAKN

-406 GLYRREALSNV
+406 GLYRKEALSNI
-417 SEERLERYFIPQS
+417 SEERLDRYFIPQS
-430 DDHTFRV
+430 DGHTYRI

-458 TKIDLV
+458 TKIDLL

-511 TVDRHWRLYRK
+511 TVDRHWRIYRK

-532 RFPMSSMASLA
+532 RFPMTSLNTLAGVA
-543 PVNQGSHLPT
+543 PHNQHLPT
-553 EAMDIPRSPQSE
+553 EAIDIPRSPQSE

-584 FLVDVHGNV
+584 FLVDLHGNI
-593 IHVFGEVSPYT
+593 IHVFGDVGPYT

-616 DILID
+616 DILVD
-621 ELKIAAG
+621 ELRIAAG
-628 AGIQRAFKERS
+628 AGIQRAAKERA

-645 IRIGSDDEGQLVT
+645 IRVGSEEDGQLVT
-658 ITARRVQ
+658 VSARRVQ
-665 PSQNADTARV
+665 GSRGAEESRA
-675 EHILVTIA
+675 EHILVTVA
-683 PQVAAPL
+683 PSEPIPL
-690 QHSGIEEE
+690 LPDGELDDPSSVLPIE
-698 SSTVAI
+698 S
-704 EHLDMSEEARERINA
+704 LDISEEARERIGA

-763 EELHSVNEELYTVNA
+763 EELHSVNEELYTVNS

-790 TADMDNLLQSTDLG
+790 TADMDNLLHSTDVG

-820 VASTFSLIPQD
+820 VASTFSFIPQD

-841 RIRDPNMMEH
+841 RIRDPKMMER
-851 IRKVLET
+851 IRSVLET
-858 GERVERE
+858 GEGVERE

-877 VLPYRT
+877 ILPYRT
-883 EEAEMEGAVLTLV
+883 EDAEMEGAVVTLV

-901 KGTEEQLKNS
+901 KEAEKQSEQT

-938 HIYSHCMQ
+938 HIHSHCLQ
-946 MKELLGEDVMPEVAE
+946 LKEELVGQKSDAIE
-961 LLDRTTQSSKHM
+961 LLDRTTSSAKHM

-988 GGAEMTPT
+988 GGSEMIPT
-996 DLDSVF
+996 DLDGVF
-1002 QTVVQQMQEEID
+1002 QTVVQQMQDEID
-1014 EADAVVVSDPLPTIM
+1014 NADAVVVSDPLPTVK
-1029 GDRIQLVQLL
+1029 GDKIQLVQLF

-1045 ALKFRSSERPRVYM
+1045 ALKFRSKERPRVYM

-1065 HHWVF
+1065 SHWVF
-1070 SVQDNGIG
+1070 SIQDNGIG
-1078 IDAKFAE
+1078 VDPKFAE
-1085 SVFEVFRRLHDS
+1085 SIFEVFRRLHDS

-1130 STFFFTLPMM
+1130 STFVFTLPML
-1140 ESDQPKDV
+1140 EGDSAADQDLQDQSLDQIVEELQSDGAD
-1148 TQDGETLDEIV
+1148 
-1159 SEIKNDQA
+1159 

>member
-1 MSPDCAKVQ
+1 MENEEK
-10 SARFTPPTIGE
+10 
-21 ILLIIKPG
+21 KP
-29 SASAGS
+29 ASNAPS
-35 KRVKGSPVLT
+35 
-45 EETPE
+45 
-50 IKGEKPTHVVGIG
+50 HVVGVG

-75 FSDMPLELGF
+75 FSEMPTNLGF
-85 AFVVVQHLS
+85 AYVIVQHLS

-99 LMDELLARHTSMSI
+99 LMDELLARHTRLSI

-118 GMEVLANSVY
+118 GMEVLADSIY

-137 IADGKLLLTDRD
+137 IAEGKLLLTDRD

-164 LADDFGPRAIGI
+164 LADDFGPRAIGV

-222 DKIQSPELMGAT
+222 DKIQAPELMGAT
-234 LQAISSA
+234 LNAISNAS
-241 LPSFGSLSLLEDE
+241 PSFGSLSLAEDDQ
-254 EADATPHGRIL
+254 ADASPHGRIL

-296 IGSSKDYLT
+296 IGSSSDYLT
-305 RLSQDDEELENLY
+305 RLSEDDEELENLY
-318 RDLLIGVTEFF
+318 RDLLIGVTEFL
-329 RDPQAFEILYN
+329 RDPQAFEVLYS
-340 NVLDDMVDKLSNE
+340 NVLEDMVEKLSNE

-377 ELATQKN
+377 ELATAKN

-406 GLYRREALSNV
+406 GLYRKEALSNI
-417 SEERLERYFIPQS
+417 SEERLDRYFIPQS
-430 DDHTFRV
+430 DGHTYRI

-458 TKIDLV
+458 TKIDLL

-511 TVDRHWRLYRK
+511 TVDRHWRIYRK

-532 RFPMSSMASLA
+532 RFPMTSLNTLGGVA
-543 PVNQGSHLPT
+543 PHNQHLPT
-553 EAMDIPRSPQSE
+553 EAIDIPRSPQSE

-584 FLVDVHGNV
+584 FLVDLHGNI
-593 IHVFGEVSPYT
+593 IHVFGDVGPYT

-616 DILID
+616 DILVD
-621 ELKIAAG
+621 ELRIAAG
-628 AGIQRAFKERS
+628 AGIQRAAKERA

-645 IRIGSDDEGQLVT
+645 IRVGSEEDGQLVT
-658 ITARRVQ
+658 VTARRVQ
-665 PSQNADTARV
+665 GSRGNEESRA
-675 EHILVTIA
+675 EHILVTVA
-683 PQVAAPL
+683 PSEPIPL
-690 QHSGIEEE
+690 LPDGELDDSNSVLPIE
-698 SSTVAI
+698 S
-704 EHLDMSEEARERINA
+704 LDISEEARERISA

-763 EELHSVNEELYTVNA
+763 EELHSVNEELYTVNS

-790 TADMDNLLQSTDLG
+790 TADMDNLLHSTDVG

-820 VASTFSLIPQD
+820 VASTFSFIPQD

-841 RIRDPNMMEH
+841 RIRDPKMMDR
-851 IRKVLET
+851 IRSVLET
-858 GERVERE
+858 GEGVERE

-877 VLPYRT
+877 ILPYRT
-883 EEAEMEGAVLTLV
+883 EDAEMEGAVVTLV

-901 KGTEEQLKNS
+901 KEAEKQSEQT
-911 MRDLR
+911 MRDLK

-938 HIYSHCMQ
+938 HIHSHCLQ
-946 MKELLGEDVMPEVAE
+946 LKEQLAGQNSDAGE
-961 LLDRTTQSSKHM
+961 LLDRTTSSAKHM
-973 IGLIEGLLAYSRVGG
+973 IGLIEGLLAYSRVGA
-988 GGAEMTPT
+988 GGAEMIPT
-996 DLDSVF
+996 DLDGVF
-1002 QTVVQQMQEEID
+1002 QTVVQQIQDEID
-1014 EADAVVVSDPLPTIM
+1014 QADAVVVSDPLPTVK
-1029 GDRIQLVQLL
+1029 GDKIQLVQLF

-1045 ALKFRSSERPRVYM
+1045 ALKFRSKERPRVYM

-1065 HHWVF
+1065 RHWVF
-1070 SVQDNGIG
+1070 SIQDNGIG
-1078 IDAKFAE
+1078 IDPKFAE
-1085 SVFEVFRRLHDS
+1085 SIFEVFRRLHDS
-1097 ETYSGTGMGLVICRK
+1097 ETYAGTGMGLVICRK

-1130 STFFFTLPMM
+1130 STFVFTLPMI
-1140 ESDQPKDV
+1140 EGDSAADQNLQDQPLDQIV
-1148 TQDGETLDEIV
+1148 EELQSDGSD
-1159 SEIKNDQA
+1159 

>member
-1 MSPDCAKVQ
+1 MSENEVA
-10 SARFTPPTIGE
+10 SN
-21 ILLIIKPG
+21 KP
-29 SASAGS
+29 S
-35 KRVKGSPVLT
+35 
-45 EETPE
+45 
-50 IKGEKPTHVVGIG
+50 HVVGIG

-75 FSDMPLELGF
+75 LSEMPADLGF
-85 AFVVVQHLS
+85 AFVIVQHLS

-99 LMDELLARHTSMSI
+99 LMDELLARHTPMPI
-113 HRVID
+113 HRVVD
-118 GMEVLANSVY
+118 GIEVLANSVY

-164 LADDFGPRAIGI
+164 LADDFGTRAIGI

-197 LVLVQSPET
+197 LVLVQAPASS
-206 AKFDGMPR
+206 KFDGMPR

-222 DKIQSPELMGAT
+222 DKVLDPEMMGAT

-241 LPSFGSLSLLEDE
+241 SPSFSSLTLLEE
-254 EADATPHGRIL
+254 EAEATPHWRIL
-265 VMLRERYGID
+265 IVLRERYDID

-282 TIGRRIERRMAIRN
+282 TIGRRIERRMAIGN
-296 IGSSKDYLT
+296 IGSSGDYLT
-305 RLSQDDEELENLY
+305 RLRQDGDELENLY

-329 RDPQAFEILYN
+329 RDPQAFEILYK
-340 NVLDDMVDKLSNE
+340 NVLDDMANKLSNE
-353 RSLRIWTPGCATG
+353 RSLRVWTPGCATG
-366 EEAYSLALMLH
+366 EEAYSLAIMLH
-377 ELATQKN
+377 ELATLKN

-406 GLYRREALSNV
+406 GLYRKETLSNV
-417 SEERLERYFIPQS
+417 SDERLERYFIAQS
-430 DDHTFRV
+430 DNRTYRV

-464 SCRNLLIYLQQHVQ
+464 SCRNLLIYLQQPIQ

-492 GVLFLGPSE
+492 GVMFLGPSE
-501 TAGVLESEFD
+501 TAGVVESEFD
-511 TVDRHWRLYRK
+511 VVDRHWRLYRK

-532 RFPMSSMASLA
+532 RFPVSSMSPVA
-543 PVNQGSHLPT
+543 PMIPT
-553 EAMDIPRSPQSE
+553 GQIPMVSDSAEMPSIPPSPQSE

-584 FLVDVHGNV
+584 FLVDIRGNV
-593 IHVFGEVSPYT
+593 IHVFGDVAPYT
-604 RPLLGRPTVDLL
+604 RSLMGRPTIDLL
-616 DILID
+616 DIVVD
-621 ELKIAAG
+621 ALKIAVG
-628 AGIQRAFKERS
+628 AGIQRAAKERS
-639 VVSYGG
+639 LISYGG
-645 IRIGSDDEGQLVT
+645 IRLGDDENGQIVT
-658 ITARRVQ
+658 VTARRVQ
-665 PSQNADTARV
+665 TSQVVDTSRP
-675 EHILVTIA
+675 EHILLTVA
-683 PQVAAPL
+683 PQQDPPL
-690 QHSGIEEE
+690 QVSPQGHGENIIPVE
-698 SSTVAI
+698 A
-704 EHLDMSEEARERINA
+704 LDISVEARERIRA

-730 LQATNEE
+730 LLATNEE

-778 EYERKISELTRL
+778 EYERKIAELTRL

-809 KEARIRKYTPA
+809 TEARIRKYTPA

-831 IGRPIDHFAH
+831 VGRPIDHFAH
-841 RIRDPNMMEH
+841 RIRDPHMMDH
-851 IRKVLET
+851 IRQVLET
-858 GERVERE
+858 GERIERE

-877 VLPYRT
+877 ILPYRT
-883 EEAEMEGAVLTLV
+883 EEASIEGAVVTLV

-901 KGTEEQLKNS
+901 KGTEEQLNQS
-911 MRDLR
+911 LRDLR
-916 ASNQELQQF
+916 VSNQELQQF

-938 HIYSHCMQ
+938 HIHAHCLKMRG
-946 MKELLGEDVMPEVAE
+946 LIGDSNAEVAG
-961 LLDRTTQSSKHM
+961 LLDRTTTSVKHM
-973 IGLIEGLLAYSRVGG
+973 NGLIEGLLAYSRIGA

-996 DLDSVF
+996 DLNSVF
-1002 QTVVQQMQEEID
+1002 QTVVQQAQEEID
-1014 EADAVVVSDPLPTIM
+1014 GADAVVVADPLPTVL
-1029 GDRIQLVQLL
+1029 GDRIQLVQLF

-1045 ALKFRSSERPRVYM
+1045 AIKFRAASRPRVY
-1059 SVKPRG
+1059 VAAKPRG
-1065 HHWVF
+1065 QHWVL

-1078 IDAKFAE
+1078 VDPKFAE
-1085 SVFEVFRRLHDS
+1085 SIFEVFRRLHDS
-1097 ETYSGTGMGLVICRK
+1097 ETYPGTGMGLVICRK

-1130 STFFFTLPMM
+1130 STFYFTLPMM
-1140 ESDQPKDV
+1140 EADFTDEAIQIE
-1148 TQDGETLDEIV
+1148 QTLDELV
-1159 SEIKNDQA
+1159 GSLQLENGAPAPKLGD

>member
-1 MSPDCAKVQ
+1 M
-10 SARFTPPTIGE
+10 E
-21 ILLIIKPG
+21 N
-29 SASAGS
+29 
-35 KRVKGSPVLT
+35 
-45 EETPE
+45 EETQPASNA
-50 IKGEKPTHVVGIG
+50 PSHVVGVG

-75 FSDMPLELGF
+75 FSEMPTNLGF
-85 AFVVVQHLS
+85 AYVIVQHLS

-99 LMDELLARHTSMSI
+99 LMDELLARHTRLSI

-118 GMEVLANSVY
+118 GMEVLADSIY

-137 IADGKLLLTDRD
+137 ISEGKLLLTDRD

-164 LADDFGPRAIGI
+164 LADDFGPRAIGV

-222 DKIQSPELMGAT
+222 DKIQAPELMGAT
-234 LQAISSA
+234 LNAISNAS
-241 LPSFGSLSLLEDE
+241 PSFGSLSLAEDE
-254 EADATPHGRIL
+254 QADASPHGQIL

-296 IGSSKDYLT
+296 IGSSSDYLT
-305 RLSQDDEELENLY
+305 RLSEDDEELEHLY
-318 RDLLIGVTEFF
+318 RDLLIGVTEFL
-329 RDPQAFEILYN
+329 RDPQAFEVLYS
-340 NVLDDMVDKLSNE
+340 NVLEDMVEKLSNE

-377 ELATQKN
+377 ELATAKN

-406 GLYRREALSNV
+406 GLYRKEALSNI
-417 SEERLERYFIPQS
+417 SEERLGRYFIPQS
-430 DDHTFRV
+430 DGHTYRI

-458 TKIDLV
+458 TKIDLL

-511 TVDRHWRLYRK
+511 SVDRHWRIYRK

-532 RFPMSSMASLA
+532 RFPMTSLNTLAGVA
-543 PVNQGSHLPT
+543 PHNQHLPT
-553 EAMDIPRSPQSE
+553 EAIDIPRSPQSE

-584 FLVDVHGNV
+584 FLVDLHGNI
-593 IHVFGEVSPYT
+593 IHVFGDVGPYT

-616 DILID
+616 DILVD
-621 ELKIAAG
+621 ELRIAAG
-628 AGIQRAFKERS
+628 AGIQRAAKERA

-645 IRIGSDDEGQLVT
+645 IRVGSEEDGQLVT
-658 ITARRVQ
+658 VTARRVQ
-665 PSQNADTARV
+665 GSRGAEESRA
-675 EHILVTIA
+675 EHILVTVA
-683 PQVAAPL
+683 PSEPIPL
-690 QHSGIEEE
+690 LPDGELDDSGSVLPVE
-698 SSTVAI
+698 S
-704 EHLDMSEEARERINA
+704 LDISEEARERISA

-763 EELHSVNEELYTVNA
+763 EELHSVNEELYTVNS

-790 TADMDNLLQSTDLG
+790 TADMDNLLHSTDVG

-820 VASTFSLIPQD
+820 VASTFSFIPQD

-841 RIRDPNMMEH
+841 RIRDPKMMDR
-851 IRKVLET
+851 IRSVLET
-858 GERVERE
+858 GEGVERE

-877 VLPYRT
+877 ILPYRT
-883 EEAEMEGAVLTLV
+883 EDAEMEGAVVTLV

-901 KGTEEQLKNS
+901 KEAEKQSEQTMS
-911 MRDLR
+911 DLR

-938 HIYSHCMQ
+938 HIHSHCLQ
-946 MKELLGEDVMPEVAE
+946 LKEELVGQKADIIE
-961 LLDRTTQSSKHM
+961 LLDRTTSSAKHM

-988 GGAEMTPT
+988 GGSEMIPT
-996 DLDSVF
+996 DLDGVF
-1002 QTVVQQMQEEID
+1002 QTVIQQMQDDID
-1014 EADAVVVSDPLPTIM
+1014 NADAVVVSDPLPTVK
-1029 GDRIQLVQLL
+1029 GDKIQLVQLF

-1045 ALKFRSSERPRVYM
+1045 ALKFRSKERPRVYM

-1065 HHWVF
+1065 RHWVF
-1070 SVQDNGIG
+1070 SIQDNGIG
-1078 IDAKFAE
+1078 IDPKFAE
-1085 SVFEVFRRLHDS
+1085 SIFEVFRRLHDS
-1097 ETYSGTGMGLVICRK
+1097 ETYAGTGMGLVICRK
-1112 VVDRHGG
+1112 VVERHGG

-1130 STFFFTLPMM
+1130 STFVFTLPIMDGD
-1140 ESDQPKDV
+1140 SAVDQNLQDQPLDQIV
-1148 TQDGETLDEIV
+1148 EALQSDGSD
-1159 SEIKNDQA
+1159 

>member
-1 MSPDCAKVQ
+1 MENEEKQ
-10 SARFTPPTIGE
+10 
-21 ILLIIKPG
+21 PG
-29 SASAGS
+29 SNAPS
-35 KRVKGSPVLT
+35 
-45 EETPE
+45 
-50 IKGEKPTHVVGIG
+50 HVVGVG

-75 FSDMPLELGF
+75 FSEMPTNLGF
-85 AFVVVQHLS
+85 AYVIVQHLS

-99 LMDELLARHTSMSI
+99 LMDELLARHTRLSI

-118 GMEVLANSVY
+118 GMEVLADSIY

-137 IADGKLLLTDRD
+137 ISEGKLLLTDRD

-164 LADDFGPRAIGI
+164 LADDFGPRAIGV

-222 DKIQSPELMGAT
+222 DKIQAPELMGAT
-234 LQAISSA
+234 LNAISNAS
-241 LPSFGSLSLLEDE
+241 PSFGSLSLAENDQ
-254 EADATPHGRIL
+254 ADASPHGRIL

-296 IGSSKDYLT
+296 IGSSSDYLT
-305 RLSQDDEELENLY
+305 RLSEDDEELENLY
-318 RDLLIGVTEFF
+318 RDLLIGVTEFL
-329 RDPQAFEILYN
+329 RDPQAFEVLYS
-340 NVLDDMVDKLSNE
+340 NVLEDMAEKLSNE

-377 ELATQKN
+377 ELATAKN

-406 GLYRREALSNV
+406 GLYRKEALSNI
-417 SEERLERYFIPQS
+417 SEERLDRYFIPQS
-430 DDHTFRV
+430 DGHTYRI

-458 TKIDLV
+458 TKIDLL

-511 TVDRHWRLYRK
+511 TVDRHWRIYRK

-532 RFPMSSMASLA
+532 RFPMTSLNTLAGVA
-543 PVNQGSHLPT
+543 PHNQHLPT
-553 EAMDIPRSPQSE
+553 EAIDIPRSPQSE

-584 FLVDVHGNV
+584 FLVDLHGNI
-593 IHVFGEVSPYT
+593 IHVFGDVGPYT

-616 DILID
+616 DILVD
-621 ELKIAAG
+621 ELRIAAG
-628 AGIQRAFKERS
+628 AGIQRAAKERA

-645 IRIGSDDEGQLVT
+645 IRVGSEEDGQLVT
-658 ITARRVQ
+658 VTARRVQ
-665 PSQNADTARV
+665 GSRGAEESRA
-675 EHILVTIA
+675 EHILVTVA
-683 PQVAAPL
+683 PSEPIPL
-690 QHSGIEEE
+690 LPDGELDDPGSVLPIE
-698 SSTVAI
+698 S
-704 EHLDMSEEARERINA
+704 LDISEEARERISA

-763 EELHSVNEELYTVNA
+763 EELHSVNEELYTVNS

-790 TADMDNLLQSTDLG
+790 TADMDNLLHSTDVG

-820 VASTFSLIPQD
+820 VASTFSFIPQD

-841 RIRDPNMMEH
+841 RIRDPKMMER
-851 IRKVLET
+851 IRSVLET
-858 GERVERE
+858 GEGVERE

-877 VLPYRT
+877 ILPYRT
-883 EEAEMEGAVLTLV
+883 EDAEMEGAVVTLV
-896 DVTQL
+896 DVSQL
-901 KGTEEQLKNS
+901 KEAEKQSEQT

-938 HIYSHCMQ
+938 HIHSHCLQ
-946 MKELLGEDVMPEVAE
+946 LKEDLVGQKSDTIE
-961 LLDRTTQSSKHM
+961 LLDRTTSSAKHM

-988 GGAEMTPT
+988 GGSEMIPT
-996 DLDSVF
+996 DLDGVF
-1002 QTVVQQMQEEID
+1002 QTVVQQMQDEID
-1014 EADAVVVSDPLPTIM
+1014 NADAVVVSDPLPTVK
-1029 GDRIQLVQLL
+1029 GDKIQLVQLF

-1045 ALKFRSSERPRVYM
+1045 ALKFRSKERPRVYM

-1065 HHWVF
+1065 SHWVF
-1070 SVQDNGIG
+1070 SIQDNGIG
-1078 IDAKFAE
+1078 VDPKFAE
-1085 SVFEVFRRLHDS
+1085 SIFEVFRRLHDS

-1130 STFFFTLPMM
+1130 STFVFTLPML
-1140 ESDQPKDV
+1140 EGDSAADQDLQDQPLDQIV
-1148 TQDGETLDEIV
+1148 EELQSDGAD
-1159 SEIKNDQA
+1159 